1 MLSSRLRTLLIY
13 LFLRILHKLYYVGG
27 RRIRYISVSIDHD
40 EGLRIILLPQ
50 VFIPKY
56 TLTQMV
62 LCRILYNVRG
72 KFIHELCSGSGLIS
86 LHLAQR
92 NRVVASDIMYNAVL
106 STKLN
111 AKVNKRW
118 DNIDVIQMD
127 KGNALRCSVFDIV
140 VLNPPYLPLDARD
153 NTDTLYCCGSNLKL
167 LLQLIISSLKL
178 VRKGGRVYVLVNDIV
193 LDYVIMLVKRFNLKA
208 RVIPVLKTPLD
219 RIFVVELEKTV

>member
-13 LFLRILHKLYYVGG
+13 LSLRILHKLYYVGG
-27 RRIRYISVSIDHD
+27 RRIRYTSVNIDHKD
-40 EGLRIILLPQ
+40 SLRIILLPQ

-56 TLTQMV
+56 TLTQMI
-62 LCRILYNVRG
+62 LCRILYSVRE
-72 KFIHELCSGSGLIS
+72 KFIYELCSGSGLIS

-127 KGNALRCSVFDIV
+127 KGNALRYSVFDIV

-178 VRKGGRVYVLVNDIV
+178 VRKGGRVYVLVNDII
-193 LDYVIMLVKRFNLKA
+193 LDYVIMLVKRFNLKT